1 MRFGKLIG
9 MTALAIVSLAGMGAQ
24 VLAEPFRMIITD
36 METPLV
42 PNSVVYLA
50 LKGGYFKRAG
60 VDVELIRVQQTPMAL
75 AALQANEGEMANIA
89 TEALVQLAAR
99 GTTNL
104 RAVTSPNKA
113 LPYLI
118 AAKEGVKSIEDINGK
133 SFGIG
138 RIGSLDHSLS
148 TKVLTSKGVDPDKL
162 SWVALGQPNIRA
174 QALKAGQIDATTMSI
189 GALLALPGHE
199 VLPVLVSVDEYFD
212 AAPVTSKV
220 NAVTVETL
228 QKRGDEVE
236 KVIEALTLAARDFA
250 EKPESWAT
258 VMKEARPD
266 VKPEGLDELAKAFA
280 RSWTVNGGIQKSEL
294 EFTQNWLYQAKEFEG
309 LRQVKLEEWVD
320 FAPVD
325 AVLKKIGAY
334 EGLDTVSR

>member
-1 MRFGKLIG
+1 MRFAKLVG
-9 MTALAIVSLAGMGAQ
+9 MTALAVISVAGYGAQ
-24 VLAEPFRMIITD
+24 ALAEPFRMIITD

-42 PNSVVYLA
+42 PNSVVDLA
-50 LKGGYFKRAG
+50 LKGGYFERAG

-75 AALQANEGEMANIA
+75 AALQSNEGDMANIA
-89 TEALVQLAAR
+89 TEALVQLVAR

-118 AAKEGVKSIEDINGK
+118 AAKEGVTSIDDINGK

-148 TKVLTSKGVDPDKL
+148 SKVLASKGIDTEKL

-199 VLPVLVSVDEYFD
+199 TLPVLVNVDDYFA

-220 NAVTVETL
+220 NAVTVDTL
-228 QKRGDEVE
+228 EKRGDDIE

-250 EKPESWAT
+250 EKPENWASA
-258 VMKEARPD
+258 MKEARSD
-266 VKPEGLDELAKAFA
+266 VKPESLDELAKAFA
-280 RSWTVNGGIQKSEL
+280 NSWSVNGGIQKSEL
-294 EFTQNWLYQAKEFEG
+294 AFTQDWLYQTEEFEG
-309 LRQVKLEEWVD
+309 LRPVALEEWVD
-320 FAPVD
+320 FGPAD
-325 AVLKKIGAY
+325 AVLKKIGVY
-334 EGLDTVSR
+334 DGLDEVSR

>member
-1 MRFGKLIG
+1 MRFGKFVG
-9 MTALAIVSLAGMGAQ
+9 MTALAAIAVAGSHMQA
-24 VLAEPFRMIITD
+24 LAEPFRMIITD

-42 PNSVVYLA
+42 PNSVVDLA
-50 LKGGYFKRAG
+50 LKGGYFERAG

-75 AALQANEGEMANIA
+75 AALQSNEGEMANIA
-89 TEALVQLAAR
+89 TEALVQLVAR

-148 TKVLTSKGVDPDKL
+148 TKVLSGKGVDTEKL

-199 VLPVLVSVDEYFD
+199 ILPVLVNVDDYFA

-228 QKRGDEVE
+228 EKRKDDVE

-250 EKPESWAT
+250 EKPENWAT

-266 VKPEGLDELAKAFA
+266 VKPESLDELSKAFA
-280 RSWTVNGGIQKSEL
+280 KSWTVNGGIQKSEL
-294 EFTQNWLYQAKEFEG
+294 EFTQNWLYQTKEFEG
-309 LRQVKLEEWVD
+309 LRQVELKEWVD

-325 AVLKKIGAY
+325 AVLKKIGTA
-334 EGLDTVSR
+334 ENLDTVSR

>member
-1 MRFGKLIG
+1 MRFGKLVSMI
-9 MTALAIVSLAGMGAQ
+9 ALILSVLAGTHMQA
-24 VLAEPFRMIITD
+24 LAEPFRMIITD

-42 PNSVVYLA
+42 PNSVVDLA

-75 AALQANEGEMANIA
+75 AALQSNEGEMANIA
-89 TEALVQLAAR
+89 TEALVQLVAR
-99 GTTNL
+99 GNTNL

-118 AAKEGVKSIEDINGK
+118 AAKEGIKSIEDINGK

-138 RIGSLDHSLS
+138 RTGSLDHSLS
-148 TKVLTSKGVDPDKL
+148 SKVLSAKGIDTEKL

-189 GALLALPGHE
+189 GVYLALPGHE
-199 VLPVLVSVDEYFD
+199 TLPVLVDVDQYYNT
-212 AAPVTSKV
+212 APVTSKV

-228 QKRGDEVE
+228 VKRGDEVE

-250 EKPESWAT
+250 QNPESWAAI
-258 VMKEARPD
+258 MKEIRPD
-266 VKPEGLDELAKAFA
+266 VKPESLDALAKAFA
-280 RSWTVNGGIQKSEL
+280 KSWTVNGGLQKDEL
-294 EFTQNWLYQAKEFEG
+294 EFTQNWLYQTKEFDG
-309 LRQVKLEEWVD
+309 LRQLDLSEWVD

-325 AVLKKIGAY
+325 AVLKKNGIY
-334 EGLDTVSR
+334 QGLDTVSR

>member
-1 MRFGKLIG
+1 MRLGKLVG
-9 MTALAIVSLAGMGAQ
+9 MTALAVISMVGVNAQ
-24 VLAEPFRMIITD
+24 ALAEPFRMIITD

-42 PNSVVYLA
+42 PNSVVDLA
-50 LKGGYFKRAG
+50 LKGGYFDRAG
-60 VDVELIRVQQTPMAL
+60 VEVELIRVQQTPMAL
-75 AALQANEGEMANIA
+75 AALQANEGEMANVA

-118 AAKEGVKSIEDINGK
+118 AAKEGVKSFDDIQGK

-148 TKVLTSKGVDPDKL
+148 TKVLTSKGIDTEKL

-199 VLPVLVSVDEYFD
+199 TLPVLVNVDEYFD

-228 QKRGDEVE
+228 EKRGDEVQ

-258 VMKEARPD
+258 AMKEARPD
-266 VKPEGLDELAKAFA
+266 VKPESLDELAKAFA
-280 RSWTVNGGIQKSEL
+280 KSWTVNGGIQKSEL
-294 EFTQNWLYQAKEFEG
+294 EFTQDWLYQTKEFEG
-309 LRQVKLEEWVD
+309 LAKVDLKDWVD
-320 FAPVD
+320 FAPAD
-325 AVLKKIGAY
+325 AVLKKIGSY
-334 EGLDTVSR
+334 DGLDTVSR